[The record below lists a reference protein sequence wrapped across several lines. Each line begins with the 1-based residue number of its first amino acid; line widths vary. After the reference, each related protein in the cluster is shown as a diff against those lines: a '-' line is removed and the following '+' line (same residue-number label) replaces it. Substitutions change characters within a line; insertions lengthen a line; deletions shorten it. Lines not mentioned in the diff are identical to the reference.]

1 MKVLVLGTGKM
12 GYGLLKDLNPQQDVE
27 EIVAADI
34 DKVQASQ
41 VAKRVG
47 GEKISIRKLDVR
59 DKKATVTLMRED
71 FDVVAS
77 ALPRPFCDSAV
88 SSAIE
93 ARVGYA
99 DVAAGFNTI
108 FKQNKDAENAGV
120 TIVPHIGLDIGI
132 DRVLCGVGARK
143 LDTTESFYVWCG
155 GFPQKNTKGYDNP
168 IKYKI
173 SWYWPYAVDTNLRT
187 SRILKDGKI
196 ITIENLSDP
205 EEIEF
210 PEPIGKTEAF
220 TTGGLMDVAEHLDLL
235 DVKNAIAKTVRWP
248 GHCETWTKL
257 KQLHLLDEDFIDVK
271 GVMIKPYDFFIALGH
286 KTLQYDVGEG
296 DAICQRVEIKG
307 LKEDT
312 STSYVYEFMDFYDF
326 ENDISAMARTTAF
339 PCSIIAKMIAKEE
352 IPMKG
357 VIHPAKIGYNEKVSD
372 NFFSELASRNIN
384 ITESIKIPLN

>member
-12 GYGLLKDLNPQQDVE
+12 GYGLLKDLNLQPDVK

-34 DKVQASQ
+34 DEIQALQ

-47 GEKISIRKLDVR
+47 GEKILVKKLDVR
-59 DKKATVTLMRED
+59 DNKATINLMRED

-88 SSAIE
+88 SSAIK
-93 ARVGYA
+93 AGVGYA
-99 DVAAGFNTI
+99 DVAAGFSTI
-108 FKQNKDAENAGV
+108 FKQHQAAKKAGV
-120 TIVPHIGLDIGI
+120 SIVPHIGLDIGI

-143 LDTTESFYVWCG
+143 LDTTESFHVWCG
-155 GFPQKNTKGYDNP
+155 GFPQKNTRGYENP

-187 SRILKDGKI
+187 SKILRDGKI

-220 TTGGLMDVAEHLDLL
+220 TTGGLMDVAEHLGLS

-248 GHCETWTKL
+248 GHCEIWTKL
-257 KQLHLLDEDFIDVK
+257 KKLHLLDEDVINVK
-271 GVMIKPYDFFIALGH
+271 GVMVKPYDLFIALGH
-286 KTLQYDVGEG
+286 KKLQYDVGEG
-296 DAICQRVEIKG
+296 DAICQRVEIHKTT
-307 LKEDT
+307 LKIHSPLDL
-312 STSYVYEFMDFYDF
+312 FYD
-326 ENDISAMARTTAF
+326 
-339 PCSIIAKMIAKEE
+339 
-352 IPMKG
+352 G
-357 VIHPAKIGYNEKVSD
+357 HPLSLSLCV
-372 NFFSELASRNIN
+372 
-384 ITESIKIPLN
+384 